1 MWIGAAI
8 LYFTLFAGFL
18 AFFERESR
26 RRPPD
31 NGWLRQSNF
40 TDDFYPDAA
49 ALAPHPLPHPT
60 CAGSRRVESS
70 QRIFSRFEVVGGE

>member
-1 MWIGAAI
+1 MTYAIAGIYFAI
-8 LYFTLFAGFL
+8 LAGFL
-18 AFFERESR
+18 AFFEREAR

-40 TDDFYPDAA
+40 TDSFPPDVASVQFG
-49 ALAPHPLPHPT
+49 PHPT
-60 CAGSRRVESS
+60 SAGSRRVESS

>member
-1 MWIGAAI
+1 MTYAI
-8 LYFTLFAGFL
+8 AGIYFALFAGFI

-26 RRPPD
+26 RCPPD

-40 TDDFYPDAA
+40 TDDFHLPQDAA
-49 ALAPHPLPHPT
+49 SVQFRPHPP

>member
-1 MWIGAAI
+1 MTYAI
-8 LYFTLFAGFL
+8 AGIYFTLFAVVI

-49 ALAPHPLPHPT
+49 ASAPHPLPHLT
-60 CAGSRRVESS
+60 CAGSRRVKSS